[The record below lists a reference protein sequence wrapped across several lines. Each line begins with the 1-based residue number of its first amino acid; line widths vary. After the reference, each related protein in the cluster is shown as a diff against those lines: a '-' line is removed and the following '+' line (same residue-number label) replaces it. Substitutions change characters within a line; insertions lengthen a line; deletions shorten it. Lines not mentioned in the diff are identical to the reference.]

1 MKKFGLPVTGTFNK
15 FIHDTKEENA
25 VIDFCKDLG
34 VKTSLCTHWADG
46 VKEQKI
52 WLKQS

>member
-1 MKKFGLPVTGTFNK
+1 MKKFGLPVTVAINK
-15 FIHDTKEENA
+15 FIHDTKKENA

-34 VKTSLCTHWADG
+34 VKQIYVHIG
-46 VKEQKI
+46 QMEVKEQEN